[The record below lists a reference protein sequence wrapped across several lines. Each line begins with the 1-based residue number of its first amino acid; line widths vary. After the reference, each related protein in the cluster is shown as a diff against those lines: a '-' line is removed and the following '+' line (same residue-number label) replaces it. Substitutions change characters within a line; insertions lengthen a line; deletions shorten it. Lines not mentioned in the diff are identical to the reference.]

1 MAFDAFIKIGDI
13 KGESLDAKHKDEIEV
28 LSFSWGVI
36 QGSQQGGRATG
47 RAAGRADVQDFTI
60 VKRLDKASPLLF
72 AAACHGDHF
81 TEAIFTARKV
91 GEVAVE
97 FYKIT
102 MSDVLISSVRPGGS
116 AGSETLPLEEVSLNF
131 GALKI
136 EFTPQDATGKPGTP
150 VGALCNSHR

>member
-1 MAFDAFIKIGDI
+1 MAFDAFIKIGNI
-13 KGESLDAKHKDEIEV
+13 QGESLDAKHKDEIEV

-36 QGSQQGGRATG
+36 QGSQGGRATG

-60 VKRLDKASPLLF
+60 VKRLDKSSPLLF

-81 TEAIFTARKV
+81 TEAIFTARKA

-97 FYKIT
+97 FYKVT

-116 AGSETLPLEEVSLNF
+116 AG
-131 GALKI
+131 A
-136 EFTPQDATGKPGTP
+136 DARGQATSP
-150 VGALCNSHR
+150 VAALCNSHR

>member
-1 MAFDAFIKIGDI
+1 MAFDAFIKIGNI
-13 KGESLDAKHKDEIEV
+13 KGESTDLKHKDEIEV

-36 QGSQQGGRATG
+36 QPSQQGG

-60 VKRLDKASPLLF
+60 VKRLDKSSPLLF

-81 TEAIFTARKV
+81 NEATFTARKA
-91 GEVAVE
+91 GGTAVE
-97 FYKIT
+97 FYKVT
-102 MSDVLISSVRPGGS
+102 MSDVLVSSVRPGGS

-136 EFTPQDATGKPGTP
+136 EVTPQDQEGKPGTP
-150 VGALCNSHR
+150 VAALCNSHR